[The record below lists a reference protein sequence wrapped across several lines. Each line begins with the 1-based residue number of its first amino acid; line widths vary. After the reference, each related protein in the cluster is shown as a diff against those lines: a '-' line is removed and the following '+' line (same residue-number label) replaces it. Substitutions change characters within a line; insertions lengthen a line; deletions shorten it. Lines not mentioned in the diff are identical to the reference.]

1 MKGPNKHKNS
11 IIENNSKKQRGSTK
25 PKYPIIMAK
34 IIIINK
40 IFQKI
45 ALIKSQIKFKIY
57 QTVITYKRIIKIVGL
72 K

>member
-1 MKGPNKHKNS
+1 MKGPNKRKNS

-25 PKYPIIMAK
+25 PKYRIIIPK
-34 IIIINK
+34 IIINR

-45 ALIKSQIKFKIY
+45 ALIKSQIKFKQF
-57 QTVITYKRIIKIVGL
+57 QTVIIYKKIIKIIGL